1 MGLALD
7 EKNNYI
13 YSCSSDKKF
22 MLSDLS
28 NYSKSIEIAQSNFG
42 FTALILDKDNERLFL
57 TDEGGVL
64 RVFLTNTYPSTL
76 VACVQTHT
84 TNCIR
89 ALDIDFK
96 KQYIFTGT
104 NKGDISIL
112 DLGNPGKE
120 KYIKEISYFGG
131 NLEIRILRYNK
142 ENHELYSGDQKG
154 KITVWS
160 LKTGQSIYA
169 WQAHSGAITQMM
181 YDKNNRR
188 LLSMAKDK
196 KMIYWQI
203 PDSWSGEKVK
213 KFEEN
218 KIREINE
225 SRAAERM
232 KKYKKEG
239 NDDDSDSDSLDGWDI
254 EK

>member
-1 MGLALD
+1 
-7 EKNNYI
+7 
-13 YSCSSDKKF
+13 
-22 MLSDLS
+22 
-28 NYSKSIEIAQSNFG
+28 
-42 FTALILDKDNERLFL
+42 
-57 TDEGGVL
+57 
-64 RVFLTNTYPSTL
+64 
-76 VACVQTHT
+76 
-84 TNCIR
+84 
-89 ALDIDFK
+89 
-96 KQYIFTGT
+96 
-104 NKGDISIL
+104 
-112 DLGNPGKE
+112 
-120 KYIKEISYFGG
+120 
-131 NLEIRILRYNK
+131 
-142 ENHELYSGDQKG
+142 
-154 KITVWS
+154 
-160 LKTGQSIYA
+160 
-169 WQAHSGAITQMM
+169 MM